1 MPVAPYQFSTVAA
14 NAMSSTVVLY
24 SLLPI
29 GTFVVS
35 RDFQHLAWAAAVLLA
50 SLVAEI
56 TKHLTQHMGIWPAM
70 AWCRRPA
77 EARDCDTWNRNG
89 PQGGA
94 PGFPSGH
101 VATAAAFWVG
111 AVLLTPAPLRTWSLV
126 GATVGIAAM
135 AAARMKKRCH
145 TALQTLGGGV
155 LGALL
160 AWAFLNVHY
169 N

>member
-1 MPVAPYQFSTVAA
+1 M
-14 NAMSSTVVLY
+14 VVY

-50 SLVAEI
+50 AVVAEI
-56 TKHLTQHMGIWPAM
+56 TKQLTKCVGLWPAM
-70 AWCRRPA
+70 TWCRRPA

-101 VATAAAFWVG
+101 VATATAFWVG
-111 AVLLTPAPLRTWSLV
+111 AVLLTPAPYRAWSIV
-126 GATVGIAAM
+126 GATVGIVAM
-135 AAARMKKRCH
+135 AVARMKKRCH
-145 TALQTLGGGV
+145 TGLQTLGGGV

-160 AWAFLNVHY
+160 TWGCLSFQY